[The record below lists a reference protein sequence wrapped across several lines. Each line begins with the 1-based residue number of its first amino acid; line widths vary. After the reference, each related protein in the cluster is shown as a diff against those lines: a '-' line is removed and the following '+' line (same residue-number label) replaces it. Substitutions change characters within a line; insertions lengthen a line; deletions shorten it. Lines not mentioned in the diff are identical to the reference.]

1 MSDENVAIVRGIFE
15 IGSASKESMLAA
27 LPEAIP
33 QLCHPDVEFVETP
46 ERVDA
51 RTYRGHQGVLEAFQR
66 WLEQWDKYTV
76 ELLVVEDH
84 GDQVFAVVRE
94 AGEGLGS
101 GAPAE
106 KTLYMVFTFRDGKL
120 ARYMEA
126 YHEARARAEIAA

>member
-1 MSDENVAIVRGIFE
+1 MSEENVAIVRGFFE
-15 IGSASKESMLAA
+15 VGSASKEAMLAT

-33 QLCHPDVEFVETP
+33 QICHPDVEFVETP

-66 WLEQWDKYTV
+66 WLEQWDKYSV
-76 ELLVVEDH
+76 ELLEVEDH
-84 GDQVFAVVRE
+84 GDQVLAVVRE
-94 AGEGLGS
+94 AGEGFGS

-106 KTLYMVFTFRDGKL
+106 KMLYVVFTFRDGKL

-126 YHEARARAEIAA
+126 YEEARARAEIAA